1 LTAVDRVVG
10 QWLQQAENHL
20 DDSLCGSIS
29 TVNGRNEHSTD
40 DGAQHEVEEIM
51 DVAVASLHLCADRAR
66 AEERAITTRQA
77 LPVALEEW
85 SDNLVD
91 MATGA
96 LLAPSRRH
104 AHQAPT

>member
-1 LTAVDRVVG
+1 MMALSMKSKKSWTSPSRRCTSAPTG
-10 QWLQQAENHL
+10 PAP
-20 DDSLCGSIS
+20 
-29 TVNGRNEHSTD
+29 RNERS
-40 DGAQHEVEEIM
+40 
-51 DVAVASLHLCADRAR
+51 
-66 AEERAITTRQA
+66 TRQA